1 MNIYAPLHDRLGIDA
16 DINVT
21 YPDGAE
27 DETYLLVEPPYRA
40 ANRPMFNISE
50 LRLVQGFTPEVIA
63 VLEPHVTALPEETI
77 ININTA
83 SAAVLRALHQELDEA
98 AVEQLIT
105 DRGEDGYAELDTFL
119 EHDALAGP
127 GGEVDHAAAPPARPA
142 RGSPF
147 PERRCPWSPA
157 ARTGGRIP
165 SRPAAGARR

>member
-1 MNIYAPLHDRLGIDA
+1 MLA
-16 DINVT
+16 
-21 YPDGAE
+21 
-27 DETYLLVEPPYRA
+27 EPPYRA
-40 ANRPMFNISE
+40 ANRILVNISE

-119 EHDALAGP
+119 EHDALAGLDLEIDVDITSDWFNVLTATSV
-127 GGEVDHAAAPPARPA
+127 GRGKAQLESLLWRGDGEPRIISRVR
-142 RGSPF
+142 S
-147 PERRCPWSPA
+147 RR
-157 ARTGGRIP
+157 RL
-165 SRPAAGARR
+165 